1 MYQSIN
7 SIPSKDGRKTLLS
20 CSLDRLNHIS
30 FLNNISSKY
39 DKQEKIIDMLKTV
52 LTASNISYQ
61 DFFKKID
68 KGGEGIVSNLEFVNA
83 IKQLKLGFT
92 LQEIEE
98 LVATCDKNNDGK
110 ISFYNF
116 MKQLQPTYIFV
127 VLAIN

>member
-1 MYQSIN
+1 MFQSIN
-7 SIPSKDGRKTLLS
+7 TIPSKDGRKTLLS
-20 CSLDRLNHIS
+20 CNLDRSNHTS

-116 MKQLQPTYIFV
+116 MKQLQPTYFFV
-127 VLAIN
+127 I